1 MIKLKDLI
9 PGNVYS
15 IKKHYTNNN
24 GDIIT
29 YTYIFKFS
37 DIKKEYSN
45 TLIEDYCGF
54 FVDDNNK
61 INDKY
66 NMPSEFVIKSK
77 RRTYNSDY
85 KTLDIVTNEE
95 YLNIIK
101 SLSTGCF
108 NF

>member
-37 DIKKEYSN
+37 DIKKEY
-45 TLIEDYCGF
+45 G
-54 FVDDNNK
+54 
-61 INDKY
+61 DKY

-101 SLSTGCF
+101 SLSTGRF